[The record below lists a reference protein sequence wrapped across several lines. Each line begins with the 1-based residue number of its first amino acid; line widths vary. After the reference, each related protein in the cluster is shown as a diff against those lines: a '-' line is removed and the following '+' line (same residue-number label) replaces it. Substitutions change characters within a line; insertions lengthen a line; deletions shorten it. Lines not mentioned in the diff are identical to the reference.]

1 MFSTLSKGNILY
13 VLDRRDKVK
22 WITASVEKV
31 TPVCSNYSSQ
41 QYGQL
46 PELRLDIVANLDGE
60 QRTFQQ
66 VPSNNVIA
74 DFGEKS
80 FVLSDNKD
88 SLYNY
93 TKKLLKDSEKI
104 VADTPY
110 HESLIPQYKDI
121 LNDLIPGSAG
131 NDEVKDLKKELS
143 DIKTQFA
150 EMLSLLKAET
160 NKQKE

>member
-22 WITASVEKV
+22 WVTASVEQV
-31 TPVCSNYSSQ
+31 TPVYANDSQ
-41 QYGQL
+41 NYGQL
-46 PELRLDIVANLDGE
+46 PELRLDIIANVDGE
-60 QRTFQQ
+60 QRTFKQ

-104 VADTPY
+104 VNDVAY

-131 NDEVKDLKKELS
+131 NDEVKALKGEINTLKGQL
-143 DIKTQFA
+143 A
-150 EMLSLLKAET
+150 EMISLLKDG
-160 NKQKE
+160 NIKIKE